1 MKSRDIHP
9 CRDDPANRSCDSPPW
24 ISLTVSNEF
33 FDRVEFFQD
42 VLRAT
47 CGVDELGGLHE
58 ALAYVA
64 KKAKL
69 ETYETHLLPEPE
81 DLFSGLFAP
90 ARSDH
95 KDDEFIR
102 MRERSPAS
110 AMKAYLDTQP
120 VLRLLDPH
128 KRAAV
133 DQFVAGLEAFQNERI
148 LLIAPHFTNLS
159 QMR

>member
-1 MKSRDIHP
+1 VYATFKKRIMDGRG
-9 CRDDPANRSCDSPPW
+9 
-24 ISLTVSNEF
+24 
-33 FDRVEFFQD
+33 DRLQGDLESMAGGRVYPGK
-42 VLRAT
+42 RALEL
-47 CGVDELGGLHE
+47 GLVDELGGLHE

-64 KKAKL
+64 EKAKL

-90 ARSDH
+90 APSNHR
-95 KDDEFIR
+95 DDEFIH
-102 MRERSPAS
+102 MSERSPAS

-133 DQFVAGLEAFQNERI
+133 EQFVAGLEAFQNERI

-159 QMR
+159 QTR